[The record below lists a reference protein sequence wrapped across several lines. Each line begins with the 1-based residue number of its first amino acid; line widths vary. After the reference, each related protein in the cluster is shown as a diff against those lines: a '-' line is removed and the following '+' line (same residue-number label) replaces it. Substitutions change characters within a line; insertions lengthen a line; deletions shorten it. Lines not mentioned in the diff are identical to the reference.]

1 MKTNSENPGPL
12 YLQHVL
18 DPHFFLSHAYITLT
32 FFNQYW
38 VGEELPERL
47 MLKNVQQQDEKEN
60 SFLFLCLWSV
70 VIRLTK
76 SFSFGS
82 SDLLACLTRM
92 LLFADNA
99 VIIII
104 ALILAIS
111 EITLKT
117 EDVKKITAHYQE
129 FIPLVC
135 IYTWCIC
142 RSFWEKLRVLLWFK
156 TYLPKRGV
164 LIKRIFSFSTV

>member
-1 MKTNSENPGPL
+1 
-12 YLQHVL
+12 
-18 DPHFFLSHAYITLT
+18 
-32 FFNQYW
+32 
-38 VGEELPERL
+38 

-99 VIIII
+99 VIII

-111 EITLKT
+111 EIILKT

-135 IYTWCIC
+135 IYT
-142 RSFWEKLRVLLWFK
+142 
-156 TYLPKRGV
+156 
-164 LIKRIFSFSTV
+164 

>member
-1 MKTNSENPGPL
+1 
-12 YLQHVL
+12 
-18 DPHFFLSHAYITLT
+18 
-32 FFNQYW
+32 
-38 VGEELPERL
+38 

-135 IYTWCIC
+135 IYT
-142 RSFWEKLRVLLWFK
+142 
-156 TYLPKRGV
+156 
-164 LIKRIFSFSTV
+164 